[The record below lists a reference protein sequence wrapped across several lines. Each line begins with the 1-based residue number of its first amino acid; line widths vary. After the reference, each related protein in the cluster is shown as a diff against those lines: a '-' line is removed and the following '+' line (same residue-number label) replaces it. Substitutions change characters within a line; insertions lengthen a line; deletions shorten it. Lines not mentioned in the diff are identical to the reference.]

1 MYKIEKLN
9 EISPL
14 VTDIFGSNYI
24 IDKNIDNPDAALV
37 RSAVMHDYQ
46 VKSNLLAVARAG
58 AGVNNIPLDKMAE
71 AGVVVFNTPGA
82 NANAVKEII
91 ITGMLLANRDIVGGI
106 NWTQSLENEPDAAKK
121 VEAGKKAFTGPEIY
135 GKTLAVIGLGAIGV
149 LVANAAYSLGMKV
162 IGYDP
167 YLTEDRATCIN
178 PSIVIADDLNTL
190 YQKAD
195 YITLNVPLN
204 DSTRK
209 MINADTIAKMK
220 NGVRIVNAA
229 RSELVD
235 NVALIDALDTGKVAK
250 YVTDFPNA
258 EVIGKHKNIITIPHL
273 GASTPEAEDNC
284 AIMAAK
290 QIKDYIENG
299 NIVNSVNY
307 PNMTA
312 AKAGSHRICILAK
325 TNILHDVIESL
336 SKYTIKGSLSG
347 AKGIFN
353 YFIIDVDNKPCEEV
367 INKLSEKAL
376 KVRVI

>member
-14 VTDIFGSNYI
+14 VTDIFGKDYK
-24 IDKNIDNPDAALV
+24 IDKGINNPDAVLV
-37 RSAVMHDYQ
+37 RSAVMHDYNIQ
-46 VKSNLLAVARAG
+46 SDLLAVARAG

-82 NANAVKEII
+82 NANAVKELI
-91 ITGMLLANRDIVGGI
+91 ITGMLLANRNIIEGV
-106 NWTQSLENEPDAAKK
+106 NWTQSLKEDDEAAKK
-121 VEAGKKAFTGPEIY
+121 VESGKKAFIGPEIY

-149 LVANAAYSLGMKV
+149 LVANSAYLLGMKV

-167 YLTEDRATCIN
+167 YLTEERANCLN
-178 PSIVIADDLNTL
+178 PSIVVTDDLDAL
-190 YQKAD
+190 YQISD

-209 MINADTIAKMK
+209 MVNADSLSKMK
-220 NGVRIVNAA
+220 EGIRIINAA

-235 NVALIDALDTGKVAK
+235 NNALIAALNTGKVAK
-250 YVTDFPNA
+250 YVTDFPNY
-258 EVIGKHKNIITIPHL
+258 EVIGKHPNIITIPHL

-307 PNMTA
+307 PNMKSERT
-312 AKAGSHRICILAK
+312 GNHRITILAK
-325 TNILHDVIESL
+325 ENILHDAIASL
-336 SKYTIKGSLSG
+336 SQYTIKGSLSG
-347 AKGIFN
+347 AKGLFN
-353 YFIIDVDNKPCEEV
+353 YFIIDTDTKP
-367 INKLSEKAL
+367 
-376 KVRVI
+376 